1 MDLTGEYIIP
11 APRQKVWEALN
22 DADVLRACI
31 PGCESLEK
39 LSDTEMTAT
48 VVTKIGP
55 VKAKFAGEVRLENIN
70 APVSYTIAGEG
81 KGGIAGFAKGGADVA
96 LEEVPEGTKLSYAVK
111 AQIGG
116 KLAQLG
122 SRLID
127 STVKKL
133 ADQFF
138 QNFTD
143 TLVAQG
149 QRNKLSLTNQAA
161 RSRFAGT
168 GKVVAACLAWTSAS
182 ARLRCCSA
190 SARQFFASAACR
202 RASLRLR
209 PWLSQT
215 RKPPMSKP
223 LTKAAKMNTKKG
235 SVSEIAGFSRE
246 NGSSSIVTGARFA
259 TEKTISSTATGTATN
274 NHSNL
279 FTGIFLSA

>member
-55 VKAKFAGEVRLENIN
+55 VKAKFTGEVRLENIN

-96 LEEVPEGTKLSYAVK
+96 LEEVPGGTKLSYAVK

-143 TLVAQG
+143 TLSPGGGAT
-149 QRNKLSLTNQAA
+149 SQA
-161 RSRFAGT
+161 
-168 GKVVAACLAWTSAS
+168 
-182 ARLRCCSA
+182 
-190 SARQFFASAACR
+190 
-202 RASLRLR
+202 
-209 PWLSQT
+209 
-215 RKPPMSKP
+215 
-223 LTKAAKMNTKKG
+223 
-235 SVSEIAGFSRE
+235 
-246 NGSSSIVTGARFA
+246 
-259 TEKTISSTATGTATN
+259 
-274 NHSNL
+274 
-279 FTGIFLSA
+279 

>member
-48 VVTKIGP
+48 VVTKVGP
-55 VKAKFAGEVRLENIN
+55 VKARFNGNVALSNLNPPE
-70 APVSYTIAGEG
+70 SYTIAGEG

-96 LEEVPEGTKLSYAVK
+96 LEEVPEGTRLSYAVK

-138 QNFTD
+138 QNFTN
-143 TLVAQG
+143 TLSP
-149 QRNKLSLTNQAA
+149 KD
-161 RSRFAGT
+161 
-168 GKVVAACLAWTSAS
+168 SA
-182 ARLRCCSA
+182 
-190 SARQFFASAACR
+190 
-202 RASLRLR
+202 
-209 PWLSQT
+209 
-215 RKPPMSKP
+215 
-223 LTKAAKMNTKKG
+223 
-235 SVSEIAGFSRE
+235 
-246 NGSSSIVTGARFA
+246 
-259 TEKTISSTATGTATN
+259 IS
-274 NHSNL
+274 
-279 FTGIFLSA
+279 